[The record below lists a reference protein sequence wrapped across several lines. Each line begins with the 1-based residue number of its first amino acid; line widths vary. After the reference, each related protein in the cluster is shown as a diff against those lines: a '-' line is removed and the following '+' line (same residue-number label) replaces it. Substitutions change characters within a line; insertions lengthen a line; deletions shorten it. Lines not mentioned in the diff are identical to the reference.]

1 MTLTAHMV
9 EQLAEWCLR
18 SDTLAD
24 DRATA
29 RKDFSGMMNRA
40 KPAIWKAPT
49 ASPAG
54 NDASWVGL
62 RSALN
67 YQMDVALRRLPQFLS
82 SVVMT

>member
-29 RKDFSGMMNRA
+29 RKDFFGYDEPGEARYLEGADGLTSRERRFLGWFALSFKLPDGNR
-40 KPAIWKAPT
+40 P
-49 ASPAG
+49 
-54 NDASWVGL
+54 
-62 RSALN
+62 
-67 YQMDVALRRLPQFLS
+67 
-82 SVVMT
+82 